1 MPINAKIIF
10 KLNIIYA
17 WKFSNSKSHVR
28 CFCTFQPVFFDIIDV
43 VFEIMF
49 VMDIV
54 TSYPS
59 KDQIPQKCSN

>member
-1 MPINAKIIF
+1 MHE
-10 KLNIIYA
+10 
-17 WKFSNSKSHVR
+17 SNSKSHVR